1 MNRHLTFTTTIERGD
16 DELEVRVFYTVSPF
30 IEATY
35 WQPAE
40 GGEVEITEA
49 TFIGCDAASMP
60 APFTDA
66 EWDKLAEEA
75 ADRAYD
81 DWAEA
86 QAEAAE
92 WRAQERRDRMLM
104 ERWEDG
110 Q

>member
-30 IEATY
+30 IAATY

-66 EWDKLAEEA
+66 EWEKLADEAAARAYEDALADA
-75 ADRAYD
+75 ADREDYLY
-81 DWAEA
+81 E
-86 QAEAAE
+86 Q
-92 WRAQERRDRMLM
+92 RRDDALLAQ
-104 ERWEDG
+104 WEDG